1 MTHASPGLGQ
11 SFRFRLYGVLF
22 LVGCVLFTAL
32 CVAFYQRAFS
42 PVVEV
47 RFVSDRAGLQLLE
60 HSDVKIRGL
69 IVGEVRAI
77 NVTDDG
83 AVMDLAIQK
92 DKARFIPSNA
102 TGRLLP
108 KTLFGEKYID
118 LTVPEQPAQPIR
130 DGVVLRQDKS
140 AASVEIDQVLNNLM
154 PLLQAVQPEKLN
166 ATLTAVATAL
176 EGRGEELG
184 ENLERLNRLLGKVN
198 PELGTFISDV
208 KALGEVSD
216 IYADATPDL
225 VRVLKNLNVTSGT
238 IVEKE
243 AAIEAL
249 IPAVTSTSEKTT
261 RFMLDNGN
269 KIIGVNMATKDVVK
283 LLATYSPQFPCVLDG
298 MSIMIDN
305 ANEAFGNGVR
315 PSSNL
320 YVEIV
325 KPRPGY
331 KNPLNLP
338 EFNDYRKPRCY
349 GLPNPKVPFPDY
361 VALDGSED
369 DIWWK
374 KRGMSSLF
382 VQPGEGA
389 SQNDVVKSVVAP
401 VLQQDAADVPDFA
414 TLLFGPLATGSVV
427 TIK

>member
-184 ENLERLNRLLGKVN
+184 ENLERLNDLLGKVN
-198 PELGTFISDV
+198 PELGTFIADV

-216 IYADATPDL
+216 IYSDATPDL
-225 VRVLKNLNVTSGT
+225 VRVLKNLNATSNT

>member
-1 MTHASPGLGQ
+1 MTHASPGTGEK
-11 SFRFRLYGVLF
+11 FRSRLYGIVF
-22 LVGCVLFTAL
+22 IVVCVVFVVACL
-32 CVAFYQRAFS
+32 AFYQRAFT
-42 PVVEV
+42 PVVKV
-47 RFVSDRAGLQLLE
+47 RFMSDRAGLQLLE

-69 IVGEVRAI
+69 IVGEVRKI
-77 NVTDDG
+77 SVTDEG

-92 DKARFIPSNA
+92 DKAGFIPANA

-118 LTVPEQPAQPIR
+118 LAPPAQPSQPIR
-130 DGVVLRQDKS
+130 DGVVLHQDKS
-140 AASVEIDQVLNNLM
+140 AESIEIDQVLNNLM

-176 EGRGEELG
+176 EGRGDQLG
-184 ENLERLNRLLGKVN
+184 ENLEQLDRLLGKVN
-198 PELGTFISDV
+198 PELNTLVHDI
-208 KALGEVSD
+208 KALGDVSD

-225 VRVLKNLNVTSGT
+225 VRVLKNINVTSTT

-243 AAIEAL
+243 EAIEAL
-249 IPAVTSTSEKTT
+249 IPAVTSTAEKAN

-269 KIIGVNMATKDVVK
+269 KIIGVNLATKDVVK
-283 LLATYSPQFPCVLDG
+283 LLATYAPQFPCVLDG
-298 MSIMIDN
+298 MSIMIPR
-305 ANEAFGNGVR
+305 ANEAFGNGTK
-315 PSSNL
+315 PMSSL

-325 KPRPGY
+325 KPRPAY
-331 KNPLNLP
+331 KNPLERV

-361 VALDGSED
+361 VALDGTED
-369 DIWWK
+369 NVWWK
-374 KRGMSSLF
+374 KRGISSLF
-382 VQPGEGA
+382 VQPGA
-389 SQNDVVKSVVAP
+389 DTSQNEAVKSIVAP
-401 VLQQDAADVPDFA
+401 VLRQDSSDVPDFA